1 LLKPKKDLPNKNQ
14 ALAALLNGG
23 NEKHLEQI
31 IKRQKDPIRLAEK
44 GYLSNNLGKNNINF
58 LTLHLVRK
66 YLKK

>member
-1 LLKPKKDLPNKNQ
+1 
-14 ALAALLNGG
+14 LAALLNGE
-23 NEKHLEQI
+23 NEKYLEQI